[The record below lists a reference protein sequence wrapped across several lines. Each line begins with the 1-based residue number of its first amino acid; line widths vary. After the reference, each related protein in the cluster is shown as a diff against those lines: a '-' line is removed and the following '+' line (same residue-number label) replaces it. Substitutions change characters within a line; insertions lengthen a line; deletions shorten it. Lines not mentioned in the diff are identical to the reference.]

1 MIIKIQNDSAST
13 PDPVRMISVAVIV
26 VVVYR
31 WIFILVVLPF
41 N

>member
-26 VVVYR
+26 VL
-31 WIFILVVLPF
+31 FIDGYLF
-41 N
+41 